1 LCTYRLIKAFT
12 FKSVNILILR
22 CLHAVRFAQPEKT
35 GHKLLRPATGV
46 NNNGIFPV
54 INCKYQSMVHNR
66 IILIILAATP
76 LISAAQDFR
85 FSVFTDPQVT
95 WISTDNG
102 MAESAGI
109 RAGLDAGFEM
119 DYFFNEN
126 YAFSTGLSINNLGGK
141 LRFHQPVQ
149 FRFREPEM
157 NGTVG
162 PGDIVVYRL
171 QYLNIPLGMKFT
183 TRQIGFSTYYAK
195 LGSTGHINTGSRAN
209 ISALDID
216 GGNLEGEI
224 RSVTFSYHFGA
235 GVHYSLGGRTAL
247 IGGIEYKNRFVDITT
262 NNAFRTNLQSFALRM
277 GVLF

>member
-1 LCTYRLIKAFT
+1 MIR
-12 FKSVNILILR
+12 
-22 CLHAVRFAQPEKT
+22 
-35 GHKLLRPATGV
+35 
-46 NNNGIFPV
+46 
-54 INCKYQSMVHNR
+54 NR
-66 IILIILAATP
+66 IMIITLAAMP
-76 LISAAQDFR
+76 FVSAAQNFR

-102 MAESAGI
+102 IAEGAGI

-126 YAFSTGLSINNLGGK
+126 YAFSTGMSINNLGGK

-149 FRFREPEM
+149 IRFQDTDM
-157 NGTVG
+157 TGTVD
-162 PGDIVVYRL
+162 PGDIVIYRL

-183 TRQIGFSTYYAK
+183 TRQIGYSTYYAK
-195 LGSTGHINTGSRAN
+195 LGSTGHINTRSRAN
-209 ISALDID
+209 ISALGIE
-216 GGNLEGEI
+216 GANLDGEI
-224 RSVTFSYHFGA
+224 RSVVFSYHFGA

-262 NNAFRTNLQSFALRM
+262 NNAFRTNLHSFALRL